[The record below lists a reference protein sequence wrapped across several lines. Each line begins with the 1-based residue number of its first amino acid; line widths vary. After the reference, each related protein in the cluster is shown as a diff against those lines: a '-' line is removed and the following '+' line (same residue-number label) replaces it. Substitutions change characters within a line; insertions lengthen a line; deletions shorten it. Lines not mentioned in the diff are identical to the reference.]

1 MTSRSLVFHFLHFLL
16 ALFAEVKKAKENGG
30 NVKAHIDAALE
41 KAQKLA
47 ETSFDKVLTYP

>member
-1 MTSRSLVFHFLHFLL
+1 MFHFLHFLL